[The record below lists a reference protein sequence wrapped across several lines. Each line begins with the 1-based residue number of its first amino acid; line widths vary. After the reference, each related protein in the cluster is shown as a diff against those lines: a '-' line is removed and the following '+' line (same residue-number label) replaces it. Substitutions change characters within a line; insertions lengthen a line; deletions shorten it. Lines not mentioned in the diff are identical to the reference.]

1 MSFVLNSIKSR
12 LLLGFAFLTLNVIFL
27 SSMSYYNLK
36 KIEKIRGV
44 SKTTYHLHIS
54 TQKIIKK
61 DMDLLGIHSKSPEFY
76 QLERHPLLH
85 DRDRL
90 FGQIQQM
97 TKAMADEEYRNAF
110 GQDQR
115 LEDIQNELTTY
126 NEVFHRVIQKV
137 TARGFKDYGIEGK
150 MRRLAHLIEKEYK
163 DQVLPADL
171 LMLRRH
177 EKDYI
182 LRKESIYIQKLNNL
196 CNEILKKLI
205 KKTPD
210 NMEAGQLL
218 TGYRNLFNQLADL
231 NKEIGLENKTGLKA
245 ELNEHHERLS
255 GQFNELLKIT
265 EARASEGIREGSII
279 FGFTVLFS
287 IVFSLTISYF
297 IAQKFTRPIKKLSS
311 TMDNFIVHKDL
322 SEKMIMPQNS
332 TYEIDSLAN
341 SFINLTKQIKSQ
353 FEEIEEK
360 SSLLEKQNK
369 DLSNLNRELDRFIYS
384 VAHDLKSPLS
394 SLKGLINLAKKD
406 ISRKEYQHYFD
417 MMNGSITKLLS
428 FISDIVNYTRNKRL
442 DLEVEVVDLEE
453 MVEGIFNQY
462 QFIEGRENILKEVSI
477 EQKSVFLSDVRRVQM
492 VLTNIISNAVQYFDP
507 VKKNPF
513 IKVDIL
519 VDGEK
524 AGIRIE
530 DNGVGISEQ
539 HLNRVFDMFFRASE
553 DSKGSGLGLFI
564 VQETIKILEGK
575 IEISSVELTGTTF
588 TIELPNHVHSV
599 PIKSGD
605 ALTEKTKKTVLIDT
619 EYNC

>member
-54 TQKIIKK
+54 TLKIIKK

-90 FGQIQQM
+90 FDQIQQM
-97 TKAMADEEYRNAF
+97 TEAIAHEEYSNAF

-115 LEDIQNELTTY
+115 LEDIQNELIAY
-126 NEVFHRVIQKV
+126 NEVFRRVIQKV
-137 TARGFKDYGIEGK
+137 TARGFKDYGVEGK

-196 CNEILKKLI
+196 CNEILKKLYE
-205 KKTPD
+205 KTPD

-231 NKEIGLENKTGLKA
+231 NKQIGLENKTGLKA
-245 ELNEHHERLS
+245 ELNEHHARLS
-255 GQFNELLKIT
+255 DQFNELLEIT
-265 EARASEGIREGSII
+265 EVRASEGIHEGSII

-287 IVFSLTISYF
+287 IIFSLTISYF
-297 IAQKFTRPIKKLSS
+297 IAQKFTKPIKKLSN

-442 DLEVEVVDLEE
+442 DLEVEVVNLEE
-453 MVEGIFNQY
+453 MVESIFNQY
-462 QFIEGRENILKEVSI
+462 QFIEGRENIQKEVNI
-477 EQKSVFLSDVRRVQM
+477 EQKSVFFSDVRRVQM

-519 VDGEK
+519 VDNKK

-539 HLNRVFDMFFRASE
+539 HLKKVFDMFFRASE

-575 IEISSVELTGTTF
+575 IEVSSVEFTGTTF
-588 TIELPNHVHSV
+588 TIDLPNHVHSFPV
-599 PIKSGD
+599 KSGD
-605 ALTEKTKKTVLIDT
+605 ERTEKTKKTVLIDT
-619 EYNC
+619 EYNY